1 MLDRSKSGLFEMKK
15 ETRQL
20 IPKMFV
26 TGARLH
32 TPSDRLECLSFSPT
46 TLKNLGCIVMM
57 VMLFW
62 FPIHIAHHFFRA
74 KGRAVGS
81 IIDHSFALQTFIN
94 PSTKKSYQ

>member
-1 MLDRSKSGLFEMKK
+1 MKK

-46 TLKNLGCIVMM
+46 TLKKSGLYSHDGHV
-57 VMLFW
+57 VLVPHSYRPSFLQ
-62 FPIHIAHHFFRA
+62 R
-74 KGRAVGS
+74 VG
-81 IIDHSFALQTFIN
+81 QWV
-94 PSTKKSYQ
+94 Q